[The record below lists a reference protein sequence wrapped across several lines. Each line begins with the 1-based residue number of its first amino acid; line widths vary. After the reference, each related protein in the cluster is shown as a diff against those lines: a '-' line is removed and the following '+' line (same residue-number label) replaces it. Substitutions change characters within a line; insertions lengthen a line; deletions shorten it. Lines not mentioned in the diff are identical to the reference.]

1 MNENY
6 DVIII
11 GAGPAGCA
19 AALTLSRAHLSVGLF
34 DKAVFPREK
43 TCGDAL
49 IPDAFHALEK
59 LGLIKRVVELSCPTH
74 GMRLISRDG
83 SDVLVRAHS
92 ACLPRLKLDEL
103 LLNSAIEG
111 GARFFPGHDFTGV
124 LDEDGKIYRVEF
136 NRNGESASARAR
148 WVLLATGAHPVP
160 IARAGLLL
168 RAECRSFA
176 VRQYVRNERLAKNFN
191 DLVFVFDTTIK
202 GGYGWIFPGPEAVF
216 NIGIGFFGSA
226 HKHNNPRRNYEQF
239 IAKLPLAQELM
250 RDGEI
255 VSPLKGAPLR
265 TGLSG
270 ARFAKALHGVQQRS
284 LEQREELATLA
295 ADLAVQKERAE
306 AANGAKSRFLAA
318 ASHDIRQPVHALSLF
333 LGAFDDAAL
342 SGRNAQLIGPL
353 RESARGLR
361 EMLDGVLD
369 LSRAEAGAVQAH
381 PQPLPA
387 QALLDL
393 VEREFTPLA
402 EARGLTLRTV
412 PSRLCLLADP
422 TLTERILRNLLSN
435 ALRYTTRG
443 GVLVGVR
450 QRGALAVLE
459 VWDTGVGIAAADQE
473 HVFAEFTRGAGAAD
487 AERSGLGLGLAIARR
502 FAQAQGAGLTLAAR
516 VGRGTVFRLCLP
528 VAPAATTPTRRG
540 A

>member
-1 MNENY
+1 MSNDY

-19 AALTLSRAHLSVGLF
+19 AALALSNAQLSVGLF

-59 LGLIKRVVELSCPTH
+59 LGLIKRVVELSCATH
-74 GMRLISRDG
+74 GMRLISCDG

-92 ACLPRLKLDEL
+92 ACLPRLKLDQL

-124 LDEDGKIYRVEF
+124 LDEDGRIYRVEF
-136 NRNGESASARAR
+136 NSNGESVSARAR

-191 DLVFVFDTTIK
+191 ELVFVFDTTIK
-202 GGYGWIFPGPEAVF
+202 GGYGWIFPGPDAVF

-239 IAKLPLAQELM
+239 VAKLPLAQELM

-255 VSPLKGAPLR
+255 VSSLKGAPLR

-270 ARFAKALHGVQQRS
+270 TRFAKGGLLGIGECIGATFPLTGEGIGKAMETGILAAEAIIINQYSGRAAVAQTYTKSMDALQPKFEIYRKAERLLNWPYLTNKLVKHTSNNEDTRRKV
-284 LEQREELATLA
+284 EELFNETS
-295 ADLAVQKERAE
+295 DP
-306 AANGAKSRFLAA
+306 GFL
-318 ASHDIRQPVHALSLF
+318 
-333 LGAFDDAAL
+333 
-342 SGRNAQLIGPL
+342 
-353 RESARGLR
+353 
-361 EMLDGVLD
+361 
-369 LSRAEAGAVQAH
+369 
-381 PQPLPA
+381 
-387 QALLDL
+387 
-393 VEREFTPLA
+393 
-402 EARGLTLRTV
+402 LTLPRWMN
-412 PSRLCLLADP
+412 
-422 TLTERILRNLLSN
+422 ILF
-435 ALRYTTRG
+435 
-443 GVLVGVR
+443 
-450 QRGALAVLE
+450 
-459 VWDTGVGIAAADQE
+459 
-473 HVFAEFTRGAGAAD
+473 H
-487 AERSGLGLGLAIARR
+487 
-502 FAQAQGAGLTLAAR
+502 
-516 VGRGTVFRLCLP
+516 
-528 VAPAATTPTRRG
+528 
-540 A
+540 